1 MAVADPFDSPDSVQ
15 LKGKLTG
22 LTRVSRKV
30 KALAAIVIVAVLGY
44 VMFAIFGAND
54 DGSVP
59 SSKDDAAEAAAQQAQ
74 KSPSPASPNFGNV
87 GSGQAVVVAQ
97 AASAASVAGML
108 GPTFPVGAS
117 AAGVPSVPAPA
128 SGVTAGPGGPG
139 KVVLG
144 PRGGP
149 AGTDGQFQTPEQ
161 QEAARRKRELD
172 EKRKQAIES
181 SLDAG
186 SGDAAT
192 GGLGA
197 AGGTGLGATSSS
209 SNPLLAQLAQAA
221 GAAAAAQGAGA
232 AGGSP
237 LVPAIG
243 GQQQDDQNK
252 QGRKEQFLASA
263 ASLAKT
269 RLNEVKMPAT
279 SPYEIK
285 AGWIIPAALE
295 CALNSDLPGQT
306 CARVIE
312 NVYDTAT
319 GKYLLI
325 PQGSKL
331 IGTYDSQIAYGQE
344 RILVV
349 WTRLIFPDGSS
360 ISLDGMPGEDKA
372 GNAGFDANVNNHYLK
387 VLGSATFMALFS
399 AGIELTQKQSTNVNG
414 VQTNSQIISQSVGQ
428 QLGQTGAAYIQ
439 KGMNIQPTLTRGP
452 GYKFNIVAT
461 RDIVFPGAYRP
472 EPLTARGY

>member
-1 MAVADPFDSPDSVQ
+1 MAVADPFDSPDTVQ

-54 DGSVP
+54 DGSAP

-97 AASAASVAGML
+97 AASAANAAL

-117 AAGVPSVPAPA
+117 GAGVPAVAAPA
-128 SGVTAGPGGPG
+128 SGPDGAG

-144 PRGGP
+144 SRTSP
-149 AGTDGQFQTPEQ
+149 AGAESQYQSPEQ

-172 EKRKQAIES
+172 EKRRQAIES

-197 AGGTGLGATSSS
+197 AGGNGLGNASAS
-209 SNPLLAQLAQAA
+209 SNPLLSQLAQAA

-232 AGGSP
+232 TGGSP

-269 RLNEVKMPAT
+269 RLNEVKLPAT

-312 NVYDTAT
+312 NVFDTAT

-372 GNAGFDANVNNHYLK
+372 GNAGFDATVNNHYLK

-399 AGIELTQKQSTNVNG
+399 AGIELTQKQSNNVNG

-428 QLGQTGAAYIQ
+428 QLGQTGSAYIQ
-439 KGMNIQPTLTRGP
+439 KGMNIQPTLTRAP

-461 RDIVFPGAYRP
+461 RDIVFPAAYRP
-472 EPLTARGY
+472 APVTARGY